1 MKKGSTNPELRKLIV
16 ELKKTKKP
24 IWKKV
29 ASMLEKPR
37 RKRIEVNLWKINKL
51 TKEGDMVIIPG
62 KILGFGE
69 LDHKITISSFNAS
82 EKAIEKINK
91 NGKYM
96 TIINL
101 TKEKGKIKIMG

>member
-24 IWKKV
+24 IWKRI

-37 RKRIEVNLWKINKL
+37 RRRIEVNLWKINKF
-51 TKEGDMVIIPG
+51 TKEGDIVIIPG

-69 LDHKITISSFNAS
+69 LENKITISSFNAS
-82 EKAIEKINK
+82 ERAIEKINK
-91 NGKYM
+91 KGKYL
-96 TIINL
+96 TIQEM